1 MKLILFA
8 LRKPITIL
16 VVVAALFF
24 FGISAL
30 TTIKIDIFPKLD
42 LPVLY
47 IAHPYA
53 GYTPTQMEAFF
64 AKQYINVLLYV
75 NGIKSI
81 ETKNVQGLTLIKLNF
96 YPGTNMAQAVAEVSA
111 VSNRAQALFPEG
123 SNPPFIIRFDAST
136 LPVGELTLS
145 SEKRNNNELTD
156 LAFVYVRASF
166 TAIPGLLSAPP
177 FGGNVRTVVIK
188 ADPELLR
195 QHNLTPDQLVAAM
208 RINNQTSPSGNVR
221 IGDKNY
227 ITPVNTT
234 IHSVKDF
241 ANIPLYIGGVQNL
254 YLRDVAT
261 VEDGADITVGYALVN
276 GKRSV
281 YLSIAKS
288 ADASTWE
295 VVQRLKAEI
304 PKIQA
309 QLPEDVK
316 LTYAFDQSVYVIN
329 SVKSLISEGA
339 IGAILT
345 GLMVLLFLGDLRG
358 ALIVIMTIPTAI
370 ISSILFLNLFGQTIN
385 IMTLSGLAL
394 AIGILVDESTVTI
407 ENIHQHLDMGKPKR
421 LAIWDACK
429 EIAFPKLLILFCILA
444 VFAPAFTMGGIPGSL
459 FLPLALAIGFSMIV
473 SYFLAQTFVPVMANW
488 MMKVHKTKA
497 AGATGDGT
505 VAAGAGV
512 SREGHAA
519 VAHDSTEEKERMLM
533 QGHGKDG
540 KMTFFDKIRARFLS
554 FIDRIMPYRRP
565 IVLAYL
571 VLTTAAAFLLLRHI
585 GKDVLPK
592 VNGGQFQVRIRAP
605 DGTRIE
611 RTEEKTLNTIA
622 IVKNIV
628 GAENI
633 SITSAYIGQHPSL
646 FSVNPIYLW
655 MAGPQEAVLQV
666 ALKEGDKTN
675 LDDLKEKIRI
685 RAAQQ
690 MPDVRLS
697 FEPIELTDKILSQG
711 SPTPVEVRF
720 SGRLKKNNE
729 IYAAKLMEK
738 LREIPYLRDIQ
749 LGQSNKYPSINIE
762 VDRIRA
768 AQLGVTVDDVS
779 RSIVASTSS
788 SRYTEK
794 NIWIDEN
801 GNNSY
806 NVQVQVPEN
815 KMKSLPDIGEI
826 PLLKNADRPV
836 LSDVA
841 TITPD
846 TTYGE
851 NDNLGAIPVLSVTA
865 NLYNKDLGAA
875 SVDVQKAIAALGP
888 LPRGLTVEPIG
899 MTQTLK
905 ETLDSLQSGLLVA
918 IIVIFLM
925 LSANFQ
931 SFKVSAV
938 VLATVPAVI
947 LGSLVLLLATGS
959 TLNLQSYMG
968 IIMSV
973 GVSISNAV
981 LLITNAEQ
989 LRLHNGDALK
999 SAREAAALRLRP
1011 IMMTAMAMVV
1021 GMIPMASGLG
1031 EAGDQSAP
1039 LGRAVVGGL
1048 IASTFA
1054 ALFILPLAFAWGQ
1067 GKASIKSVSLEAD
1080 DEESREYLAAA
1091 GVQPA

>member
-24 FGISAL
+24 FGIRAIN
-30 TTIKIDIFPKLD
+30 TIKIDIFPKLD

-47 IAHPYA
+47 IAHPYS
-53 GYTPTQMEAFF
+53 GFTPTQMETFF

-81 ETKNVQGLTLIKLNF
+81 ESKNVQGLTLIKLNF

-111 VSNRAQALFPEG
+111 VSNRAQALFPSG

-136 LPVGELTLS
+136 LPVGELVLS
-145 SEKRNNNELTD
+145 SDKRSNNELTD
-156 LAFVYVRASF
+156 LAFQYVRASF

-195 QHNLTPDQLVAAM
+195 AHNLTPDQLVADM
-208 RINNQTSPSGNVR
+208 RINNQSSPSGNVR
-221 IGDKNY
+221 IGDINY

-234 IHSVKDF
+234 IRTVKDF
-241 ANIPLYIGGVQNL
+241 ANIPLYTGGVQNL

-261 VEDGADITVGYALVN
+261 VEDGADLTVGYALVN
-276 GKRSV
+276 GRRSV
-281 YLSIAKS
+281 YLSIAKN

-304 PKIQA
+304 PKMQSL
-309 QLPEDVK
+309 LPEDVH

-358 ALIVIMTIPTAI
+358 ALIVIMTIPTSI
-370 ISSILFLNLFGQTIN
+370 ISGILFLSLFGQTIN

-488 MMKVHKTKA
+488 IMKVHKAKTPA
-497 AGATGDGT
+497 VVYPAMAPGDGHE
-505 VAAGAGV
+505 
-512 SREGHAA
+512 S
-519 VAHDSTEEKERMLM
+519 AHDSTDEKEKLLM

-540 KMTFFDKIRARFLS
+540 KMALFDKVRTRFLS
-554 FIDRIMPYRRP
+554 FIDRIMPYRKP
-565 IVLAYL
+565 IVLMYL
-571 VLTTAAAFLLLRHI
+571 VLTTGAAFLLLRHI

-592 VNGGQFQVRIRAP
+592 VNSGQFQVRIRAP

-611 RTEEKTLNTIA
+611 RTEERTLTTIG
-622 IVKNIV
+622 IVKDIV
-628 GAENI
+628 GPANV

-666 ALKEGDKTN
+666 ALDEHYKTN
-675 LDDLKEKIRI
+675 LDDLKEKIRA

-720 SGRLKKNNE
+720 SGRIKKNNE
-729 IYAAKLMEK
+729 IYAARLMEK

-749 LGQSNKYPSINIE
+749 LGQSNKYPSIDIE

-801 GNNSY
+801 SNNSY
-806 NVQVQVPEN
+806 NVQVEVPEN
-815 KMKSLPDIGEI
+815 KMKSVADIGEI

-836 LSDVA
+836 LGDVA
-841 TITPD
+841 TIKPD

-875 SVDVQKAIAALGP
+875 SIDVQKAIAALGP

-899 MTQTLK
+899 MTQTLT

-925 LSANFQ
+925 LAANFQ

-947 LGSLVLLLATGS
+947 LGSLVLLLVTGS

-989 LRLHNGDALK
+989 LRLHNGNALK

-1080 DEESREYLAAA
+1080 DEESREYLAAT
-1091 GVQPA
+1091 GQPAFSV

>member
-24 FGISAL
+24 FGIRAL
-30 TTIKIDIFPKLD
+30 NTIRIDIFPKLD

-47 IAHPYA
+47 IAHPY
-53 GYTPTQMEAFF
+53 GGFTPTQMETFF
-64 AKQYINVLLYV
+64 AKQYVNVLLYV
-75 NGIKSI
+75 NGVKSI

-96 YPGTNMAQAVAEVSA
+96 YPGTNMAQAIAEVSA
-111 VSNRAQALFPEG
+111 VSNRAQALFPSG

-136 LPVGELTLS
+136 LPVGELVLS
-145 SEKRNNNELTD
+145 SEKRNNNELAD
-156 LAFVYVRASF
+156 LANIYVRASF
-166 TAIPGLLSAPP
+166 TQIPGLLSAPP

-195 QHNLTPDQLVAAM
+195 QHNLTPDQLVAAL
-208 RINNQTSPSGNVR
+208 RINNQSSPSGNVR

-234 IHSVKDF
+234 IHTVKDF
-241 ANIPLYIGGVQNL
+241 GDIPLYTGGGVQNL
-254 YLRDVAT
+254 FLRDVAS
-261 VEDGADITVGYALVN
+261 VEDAADLTVGYALVN

-295 VVQRLKAEI
+295 VVQRLKAAI
-304 PKIQA
+304 PKMQA
-309 QLPEDVK
+309 LLPEDVH

-339 IGAILT
+339 IGAVLT
-345 GLMVLLFLGDLRG
+345 GLMVLLFLGDIRG
-358 ALIVIMTIPTAI
+358 ALIVILTIPTSI
-370 ISSILFLNLFGQTIN
+370 ISGVLFLSLFGQTIN

-488 MMKVHKTKA
+488 LMKGHTAV
-497 AGATGDGT
+497 GAPVLPALSAEQGG
-505 VAAGAGV
+505 
-512 SREGHAA
+512 
-519 VAHDSTEEKERMLM
+519 EKEKMLF
-533 QGHGKDG
+533 GAHGKEG
-540 KMTFFDKIRARFLS
+540 KLSGFDRIRRRFLS
-554 FIDRIMPYRRP
+554 FIDRIMPYRKP
-565 IVLAYL
+565 IVLGYL
-571 VLTTAAAFLLLRHI
+571 VLTAGLSVLLLRTI

-592 VNGGQFQVRIRAP
+592 VNGGQFQVRLRAA

-611 RTEEKTLNTIA
+611 RTEEKTLTTLNI
-622 IVKNIV
+622 IKEIV
-628 GAENI
+628 GPRNVAI
-633 SITSAYIGQHPSL
+633 SSAYIGQHPSL

-655 MAGPQEAVLQV
+655 MAGPQEAVMQV
-666 ALKEGDKTN
+666 ALDEHYKTS
-675 LDDLKEKIRI
+675 LDDLKEKIRT
-685 RAAQQ
+685 RVAQQ

-720 SGRLKKNNE
+720 SGRIKKNNE
-729 IYAAKLMEK
+729 IYAAKLMER
-738 LREIPYLRDIQ
+738 LRQIPYLRDIQ
-749 LGQSNKYPSINIE
+749 LGQSNKYPSISIE
-762 VDRIRA
+762 VDRVRA
-768 AQLGVTVDDVS
+768 AQLGVSVDDVS

-794 NIWIDEN
+794 NIWIDEA
-801 GNNSY
+801 GNNAY

-815 KMKSLPDIGEI
+815 KMKSLADISEI
-826 PLLKNADRPV
+826 PVLRNAPRPV
-836 LSDVA
+836 LGDVA
-841 TITPD
+841 EIKED

-865 NLYNKDLGAA
+865 NLNNKDLGAA
-875 SVDVQKAIAALGP
+875 AVDVRAAIASLGP

-899 MTQTLK
+899 MTQTLG
-905 ETLDSLQSGLLVA
+905 ETLDSLQSGLVVA

-925 LSANFQ
+925 LAANFQ

-947 LGSLVLLLATGS
+947 LGSLLLLLATGS

-989 LRLHNGDALK
+989 LRMHNGDARR

-1011 IMMTAMAMVV
+1011 IMMTALAMVV
-1021 GMIPMASGLG
+1021 GMIPMASGIG
-1031 EAGDQSAP
+1031 EAGDQSSP
-1039 LGRAVVGGL
+1039 LGRAVIGGL

-1054 ALFILPLAFAWGQ
+1054 ALFILPLVFAWGRERS
-1067 GKASIKSVSLEAD
+1067 GTASVSLEPEDAA
-1080 DEESREYLAAA
+1080 SREYLAAA
-1091 GVQPA
+1091 GVDGWQ

>member
-16 VVVAALFF
+16 VAVGALFF
-24 FGISAL
+24 FGIRAL
-30 TTIKIDIFPKLD
+30 NTIKIDIFPKLD

-47 IAHPYA
+47 IANPY
-53 GYTPTQMEAFF
+53 GGFTPTQMETFF

-111 VSNRAQALFPEG
+111 VSNRAQALFPSG

-136 LPVGELTLS
+136 LPVGELVLS
-145 SEKRNNNELTD
+145 SDKRSNNELAD
-156 LAFVYVRASF
+156 LAFQYVRASF

-195 QHNLTPDQLVAAM
+195 AHNLTPDQLVAAM
-208 RINNQTSPSGNVR
+208 RINNQSSPSGNVR
-221 IGDKNY
+221 IGDMNY

-234 IHSVKDF
+234 IHTVKDF
-241 ANIPLYIGGVQNL
+241 ADIPLYTGGVQNL

-281 YLSIAKS
+281 YLSIAKN

-295 VVQRLKAEI
+295 VVKRLKAEI
-304 PKIQA
+304 PKMQA
-309 QLPEDVK
+309 LLPEDVH

-329 SVKSLISEGA
+329 SVRSLISEGA

-358 ALIVIMTIPTAI
+358 ALIVIMTIPTSI
-370 ISSILFLNLFGQTIN
+370 ISGILFLNLFGQTIN

-488 MMKVHKTKA
+488 IMKVHKAKTPA
-497 AGATGDGT
+497 VVYPAMAPGDG
-505 VAAGAGV
+505 
-512 SREGHAA
+512 HASA
-519 VAHDSTEEKERMLM
+519 PDSTGEKEKLLL
-533 QGHGKDG
+533 QPHGKDG
-540 KMTFFDKIRARFLS
+540 KMTMFDKIRARFLS
-554 FIDRIMPYRRP
+554 FIDRIMPYRKP
-565 IVLAYL
+565 IVVLYL
-571 VLTTAAAFLLLRHI
+571 VLTTGAAFLLLRHI

-611 RTEEKTLNTIA
+611 RTEEKTLTTIG
-622 IVKNIV
+622 IVKDIV
-628 GAENI
+628 GPANV

-655 MAGPQEAVLQV
+655 MAGPQEAVMQV
-666 ALKEGDKTN
+666 ALDENYKTN
-675 LDDLKEKIRI
+675 LDDLKEKIRA

-720 SGRLKKNNE
+720 SGRIKKNNE

-762 VDRIRA
+762 VDRVRA

-801 GNNSY
+801 SNNSY

-815 KMKSLPDIGEI
+815 KMKSVADIGEI

-836 LSDVA
+836 LGDVA
-841 TITPD
+841 TITPN

-851 NDNLGAIPVLSVTA
+851 NDDLGAIPVLSVTA

-899 MTQTLK
+899 MTQTLT

-925 LSANFQ
+925 LAANFQ

-947 LGSLVLLLATGS
+947 LGSLLLLLATGS

-989 LRLHNGDALK
+989 LRLYNGNALQ
-999 SAREAAALRLRP
+999 SAKEAAALRLRP

-1067 GKASIKSVSLEAD
+1067 EKSSTKSVSLEAD

-1091 GVQPA
+1091 GQA